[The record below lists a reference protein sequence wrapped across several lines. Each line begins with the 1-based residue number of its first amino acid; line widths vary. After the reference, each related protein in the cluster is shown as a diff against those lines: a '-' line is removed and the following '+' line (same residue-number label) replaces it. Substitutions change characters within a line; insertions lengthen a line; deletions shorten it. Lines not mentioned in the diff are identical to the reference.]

1 MRGRREAAVERRR
14 PPLPRVRAAAYAAHM
29 RKTSGAVVCPGC
41 GRLVDVNERVC
52 PYCER
57 ISPGMMGYGPV
68 VQRVMGGLELAN
80 VILIACIALYL
91 GSLALDP
98 SAILRMRGL
107 MDLLSP
113 SGPALYVLGM
123 TGRFAIAEGR
133 WWTLLTAVFLHGSLL
148 HLAFNMAIGRR
159 YLEDVV
165 ELYGGTRAWLIFIV
179 AGASGFLMSNLA
191 SGAPTVGASG
201 SIFGLL
207 AALIVYGRRSGQHTV
222 AQQLW
227 ISAAMMFA
235 FGFFMSGVNN
245 WAHAGGFAGG
255 FVVAEA
261 MAFNGRREH
270 PVLVAIAWLLALAVV
285 VAFGLQ
291 LAAYLGFAL
300 TR

>member
-1 MRGRREAAVERRR
+1 
-14 PPLPRVRAAAYAAHM
+14 M

-52 PYCER
+52 PFCER
-57 ISPGMMGYGPV
+57 ISPGMMGYGPA
-68 VQRVMGGLELAN
+68 VQRVMGRLSLAN
-80 VILIACIALYL
+80 VILVVCIAFYL
-91 GSLALDP
+91 ASLALDP

-113 SGPALYVLGM
+113 SGAALYVLGM
-123 TGRFAIAEGR
+123 TGKFAIAEGR

-179 AGASGFLMSNLA
+179 AGATGFLMSNLA

-207 AALIVYGRRSGQHTV
+207 AALIVYGRRTHQHTV

-255 FVVAEA
+255 FVTAEA
-261 MAFNGRREH
+261 LAFNGRREH
-270 PVLVAIAWLLALAVV
+270 PVLVGLAWLLALAVA
-285 VAFGLQ
+285 VAFGVQ
-291 LAAYLGFAL
+291 MADFMGFAL
-300 TR
+300 SR

>member
-1 MRGRREAAVERRR
+1 
-14 PPLPRVRAAAYAAHM
+14 M
-29 RKTSGAVVCPGC
+29 RKTSGAVICPGC
-41 GRLVDVNERVC
+41 GRLVDVNAAVC
-52 PYCER
+52 PFCER
-57 ISPGMMGYGPV
+57 ISPGMMGYGPT

-80 VILIACIALYL
+80 VILVACVVLFL

-98 SAILRMRGL
+98 SELLKMRGI

-148 HLAFNMAIGRR
+148 HLAFNMAIARR

-207 AALIVYGRRSGQHTV
+207 AALIVYGRRSHQPTV

-235 FGFFMSGVNN
+235 FGFFMPSVNN

-270 PVLVAIAWLLALAVV
+270 PLLVVIAWVLAALVV

-291 LAAYLGFAL
+291 LAGYLGFAL
-300 TR
+300 SR